1 MTMTSRTRSTAL
13 AIAAIAALA
22 FTGAGAA
29 AAAPPDSSQI
39 PLNTGQEVPAPTV
52 NGTHGVG
59 GAHGTFS
66 YEIEGDE
73 LCWELSV
80 SGLSSGVLAAH
91 IHVGE
96 RNAPGPVVV
105 PLSVDVGETS
115 FETSGCA
122 TPDADLLA
130 AIEEDPRAYYVN
142 VHTTTNPLGEIRGQ
156 LK

>member
-29 AAAPPDSSQI
+29 AAAPPDSPQI
-39 PLNTGQEVPAPTV
+39 PLNTGQEVPAPTE
-52 NGTHGVG
+52 G
-59 GAHGTFS
+59 GARGTFS

-80 SGLSSGVLAAH
+80 TGLSSGAVAAH
-91 IHVGE
+91 IHIGE
-96 RNAPGPVVV
+96 RNVPGPVVV
-105 PLSVDVGETS
+105 PLTVEMGETS
-115 FETSGCA
+115 FETSGCEM
-122 TPDADLLA
+122 PDADLLE
-130 AIEEDPRAYYVN
+130 AIEDDPSAYYVN
-142 VHTTTNPLGEIRGQ
+142 VHTATNQPGEIRGQ

>member
-29 AAAPPDSSQI
+29 AAAPPDSPQI
-39 PLNTGQEVPAPTV
+39 PLNTGQEVPAPT
-52 NGTHGVG
+52 VG

-80 SGLSSGVLAAH
+80 TGLSSGVIAAH

-105 PLSVDVGETS
+105 PLTVDVGETS

-142 VHTTTNPLGEIRGQ
+142 VHTTTNQPGEIRGQ

>member
-1 MTMTSRTRSTAL
+1 MTMTSRARSTAL
-13 AIAAIAALA
+13 VIAAVAALA

-29 AAAPPDSSQI
+29 AAAPPESPQI

-52 NGTHGVG
+52 G

-66 YEIEGDE
+66 YEIEGDQ

-80 SGLSSGVLAAH
+80 TGLSSGALAAH

-96 RNAPGPVVV
+96 RNVPGPVVV
-105 PLSVDVGETS
+105 PLTVDVGETS

-122 TPDADLLA
+122 MPAAELLA
-130 AIEEDPRAYYVN
+130 AIEDDPRAYYVN
-142 VHTTTNPLGEIRGQ
+142 VHNANNPGGEIRGQ

>member
-1 MTMTSRTRSTAL
+1 MTTTSRIRSTAL
-13 AIAAIAALA
+13 AIAAVAALA

-29 AAAPPDSSQI
+29 AAAPPDSPQI

-52 NGTHGVG
+52 G

-66 YEIEGDE
+66 YEIEGDQ

-80 SGLSSGVLAAH
+80 TGLSAPATAAH

-96 RNAPGPVVV
+96 RNVPGGVVV
-105 PLSVDVGETS
+105 PLTVQNATS

-122 TPDADLLA
+122 MPAADLLA
-130 AIEEDPRAYYVN
+130 AIDDNPRAYYVN
-142 VHTTTNPLGEIRGQ
+142 VHNANNPGGEIRGQ

>member
-1 MTMTSRTRSTAL
+1 MTSRTRSTAL

-29 AAAPPDSSQI
+29 AAAPPDSPQI
-39 PLNTGQEVPAPTV
+39 PLNTGQEAPAPTV
-52 NGTHGVG
+52 GS
-59 GAHGTFS
+59 AHGTFS
-66 YEIEGDE
+66 YEIEGDQ

-80 SGLSSGVLAAH
+80 TGLSSGAVAAH
-91 IHVGE
+91 IHIGE

-105 PLSVDVGETS
+105 PLTVDVGETS

-142 VHTTTNPLGEIRGQ
+142 VHTTTNSPGEIRGQ

>member
-1 MTMTSRTRSTAL
+1 MTRTSRTRFTVL
-13 AIAAIAALA
+13 AIAAVAALA

-29 AAAPPDSSQI
+29 AAAPPDSPQI

-52 NGTHGVG
+52 G

-66 YEIEGDE
+66 YEIEGDQ

-80 SGLSSGVLAAH
+80 TGLSAPATAAH

-96 RNAPGPVVV
+96 RNVPGDVVV
-105 PLSVDVGETS
+105 PLTVQNATS

-122 TPDADLLA
+122 MPAADLLA
-130 AIEEDPRAYYVN
+130 QIEDDPRGYYVN
-142 VHTTTNPLGEIRGQ
+142 VHNANNPGGEIRGQ